1 MTQKF
6 KTVFDK
12 ILVKVNFNLEFKEGS
27 ILIPESIQKE
37 MNPAKSFRGTIV
49 ALGPT
54 VQSDLKVGDEIRF
67 SKHAGIDVMIDSDK
81 KSVLGAYGVPITNEF
96 NSDNYLRVM
105 SEKDVLMYPDND

>member
-1 MTQKF
+1 MTHKF

-37 MNPAKSFRGTIV
+37 MNPTKAFRGTIV
-49 ALGPT
+49 AIGPD
-54 VQSDLKVGDEIRF
+54 VKHVSVGDEIRF
-67 SKHAGIDVMIDSDK
+67 SKHAGIDVMIDTDK

-105 SEKDVLMYPDND
+105 SEKDVLMYPDNE